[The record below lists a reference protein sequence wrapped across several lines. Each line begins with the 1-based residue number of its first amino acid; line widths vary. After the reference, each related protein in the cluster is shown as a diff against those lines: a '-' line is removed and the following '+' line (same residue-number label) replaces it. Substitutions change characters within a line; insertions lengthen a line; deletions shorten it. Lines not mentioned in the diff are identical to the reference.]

1 MMLGM
6 TVPIG
11 EASVLAS
18 VQRLQQQGN
27 VLPNTLTG
35 PQMVYSAAYLYNF
48 SRRTN
53 LYTYASYGN
62 NYAAI
67 QSAQSTVA
75 GVGLRHQ
82 F

>member
-1 MMLGM
+1 
-6 TVPIG
+6 
-11 EASVLAS
+11 
-18 VQRLQQQGN
+18 VQRLQPVGDL
-27 VLPNTLTG
+27 LPSSVTG
-35 PQMVYSAAYLYNF
+35 AQMVYSAAYLYNF

-67 QSAQSTVA
+67 QTAQSTVV
-75 GVGLRHQ
+75 GVGIRHQ